1 LFLRITDNILLSTT
15 NIFNRVASVS
25 VIAMMFLTCA
35 DVILRYFRCPIPGT
49 YEMVGLLGSIFVS
62 FSLAKT
68 SLDNGHIAVDF
79 FFQKFP
85 PALQKIIEYV
95 NILICTILF
104 GFITWYSFLYAI
116 DLKRTGEVSM
126 TLQIPIYPFVLGI
139 TLGCAML
146 CIILVLQLTKLVL
159 SVGSTNS

>member
-1 LFLRITDNILLSTT
+1 MFFKTTERFLLTVTNIL
-15 NIFNRVASVS
+15 NRVASVS
-25 VIAMMFLTCA
+25 VIIMMFLTCA

-79 FFQKFP
+79 FFQKLP
-85 PALQKIIEYV
+85 MPARRVIEST
-95 NILICTILF
+95 NILISTVLF
-104 GFITWYSFLYAI
+104 GFITWYSFFYAI

-126 TLQIPIYPFVLGI
+126 TLQIPVYPFVLGI
-139 TLGCAML
+139 SLGCAML
-146 CIILVLQLTKLVL
+146 CIVLVLQLATIGLTIR
-159 SVGSTNS
+159 SDNS

>member
-1 LFLRITDNILLSTT
+1 MFLKLTENILITTT

-25 VIAMMFLTCA
+25 VIIMMFLTCA

-79 FFQKFP
+79 FFQKLP
-85 PALQKIIEYV
+85 VSARKVIEFTNTFV
-95 NILICTILF
+95 CTILF
-104 GFITWYSFLYAI
+104 GLIAWYSFIYAV
-116 DLKRTGEVSM
+116 DLRRTGEVSM
-126 TLQIPIYPFVLGI
+126 TLQIPVYPFVLGI
-139 TLGCAML
+139 ALGCAML
-146 CIILVLQLTKLVL
+146 SVILVLQLAKIIMAPRGD
-159 SVGSTNS
+159 GS

>member
-1 LFLRITDNILLSTT
+1 LFSRITSNILLSTT
-15 NIFNRVASVS
+15 NIFNRVASAS
-25 VIAMMFLTCA
+25 VIAMMLLTCA

-49 YEMVGLLGSIFVS
+49 YEMVGLFGSIFVS

-85 PALQKIIEYV
+85 PVVRKVIEIS
-95 NILICTILF
+95 NTLICTILF
-104 GFITWYSFLYAI
+104 GFITWYSFLYAL

-126 TLQIPIYPFVLGI
+126 TLQIPVYPFVLGI

-146 CIILVLQLTKLVL
+146 CIILILQLTKLVL
-159 SVGSTNS
+159 AFRSNDS

>member
-1 LFLRITDNILLSTT
+1 MFLRITDNILLSAT
-15 NIFNRVASVS
+15 NIFNRVASAS

-85 PALQKIIEYV
+85 PALQKFIEST
-95 NILICTILF
+95 NILICIILF
-104 GFITWYSFLYAI
+104 GFITWYSFFYSL

-126 TLQIPIYPFVLGI
+126 TLQIPVYPFVLGI
-139 TLGCAML
+139 SLGCAML
-146 CIILVLQLTKLVL
+146 CIILILKLTKLAL
-159 SVGSTNS
+159 TSRSDNS